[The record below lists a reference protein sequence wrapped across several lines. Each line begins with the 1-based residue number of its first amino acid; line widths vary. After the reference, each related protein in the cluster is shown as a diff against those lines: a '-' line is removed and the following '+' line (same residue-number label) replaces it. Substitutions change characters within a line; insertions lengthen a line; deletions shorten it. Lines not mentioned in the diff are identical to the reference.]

1 MREMVKKGVKNVIEI
16 GPGKVLT
23 GLMRRITKGVKTLNL
38 ESLKDFSE
46 ISQKELVYCPSNKI
60 YNF

>member
-16 GPGKVLT
+16 GPDEVLT

-46 ISQKELVYCPSNKI
+46 ISQQELEDED
-60 YNF
+60 